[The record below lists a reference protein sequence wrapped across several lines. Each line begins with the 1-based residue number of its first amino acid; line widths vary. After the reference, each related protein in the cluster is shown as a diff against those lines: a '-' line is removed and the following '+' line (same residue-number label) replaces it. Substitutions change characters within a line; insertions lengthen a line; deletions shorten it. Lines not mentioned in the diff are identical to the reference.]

1 MEIVLSTSGVVL
13 TGSDRGV
20 PVELSPEERK
30 FVEIALKQF
39 SQNEQLR
46 SGILIDQRSSNYKT
60 VSYGVDYDFL
70 RFKIGSRAKW
80 FSVLP
85 NPADKNDPRFDGVS
99 NKRQL
104 HWKISLSDVADVGQ
118 YSDLISNAALCAMEQ
133 YKLVEK

>member
-1 MEIVLSTSGVVL
+1 MEIVFSASGVVL
-13 TGSDRGV
+13 TGSERGV
-20 PVELSPEERK
+20 PVELSQQERQ

-85 NPADKNDPRFDGVS
+85 NPADKSDPRFDGVS

-118 YSDLISNAALCAMEQ
+118 YSDLISNAASYAMER
-133 YKLVEK
+133 YKLAEK

>member
-1 MEIVLSTSGVVL
+1 MEIVFSASGVVL
-13 TGSDRGV
+13 TGSERGV
-20 PVELSPEERK
+20 PVELSQQERQ
-30 FVEIALKQF
+30 FVEIALKQI
-39 SQNEQLR
+39 SQNEQLQ

-104 HWKISLSDVADVGQ
+104 YWKISLSDVADVGQ
-118 YSDLISNAALCAMEQ
+118 YSDLISNAALYAMEQ
-133 YKLVEK
+133 YKLAEK